1 MTYIGRLEIL
11 NIARLINR
19 FRLSAYPEEIYDSVI
34 SNYDTLLEIIENH
47 RSAVKLALTADMP
60 ISKIRE
66 SAEAIL
72 DFLIFNKKNDPFVS
86 LGLKGNEDRIKI
98 TRRWRQLITLFHP
111 DKYPGNRI
119 YEERAKRINEAYEEI
134 RGLKFVKK
142 EGFYSESRKNQIL
155 KNIES
160 PLALSNRVKKRRLS
174 IRKAD
179 SYLLSYLRY
188 LPFFITVFMAL
199 ISLTLLFLLFKKFF

>member
-19 FRLSAYPEEIYDSVI
+19 FRLSAYPEELYDSVI

-111 DKYPGNRI
+111 DKYPGNSI

-134 RGLKFVKK
+134 RRLKFVKK

>member
-19 FRLSAYPEEIYDSVI
+19 FRLSAYPDEIYDSVI

-134 RGLKFVKK
+134 RRLKFVKK

-160 PLALSNRVKKRRLS
+160 PRALSNRVKKRRLS

>member
-19 FRLSAYPEEIYDSVI
+19 FRLSAYPEELYDSVI